1 MNKVHGKTIFTQ
13 NGRSIQKL
21 WQETCFFAENGQLLP
36 LPGTRKKTY
45 LSQSVWSTFAKLF
58 AHIFLV
64 VPGKILQLKLQ
75 KNNSFFVWA
84 SWAGNGSFEVFLKKK
99 NFVL

>member
-58 AHIFLV
+58 GHLELEMAA
-64 VPGKILQLKLQ
+64 LKFFWKKRTL
-75 KNNSFFVWA
+75 SFR
-84 SWAGNGSFEVFLKKK
+84 G
-99 NFVL
+99 